1 MLHTAVALSI
11 ILGFICTEFLGILT
25 GGMIS
30 AGYLALFF
38 EQPFRILSTVILAI
52 IVYLIVKL
60 FSNFLI
66 LFGRRRFMLTIIIGL
81 IMSVVVE
88 KAFILMTDINQDMR
102 IVGYIIPGL
111 IANDMLKQGVLKT
124 LLLVLLLG
132 GIIWLIMHAGF
143 LG

>member
-1 MLHTAVALSI
+1 
-11 ILGFICTEFLGILT
+11 
-25 GGMIS
+25 MIS